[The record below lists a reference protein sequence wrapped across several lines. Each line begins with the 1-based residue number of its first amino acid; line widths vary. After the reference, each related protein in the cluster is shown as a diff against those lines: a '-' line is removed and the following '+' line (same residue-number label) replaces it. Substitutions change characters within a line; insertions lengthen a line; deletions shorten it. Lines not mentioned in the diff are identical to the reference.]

1 MFVFVAIIVGMGVYP
16 KPFLE
21 RIEPSVK
28 QLIEHVERKSDYR
41 QPEPGQQVAE
51 EAEG

>member
-1 MFVFVAIIVGMGVYP
+1 VFVAIIVGMGVYP

-28 QLIEHVERKSDYR
+28 QLIEHVERKADYR

-51 EAEG
+51 EAGG